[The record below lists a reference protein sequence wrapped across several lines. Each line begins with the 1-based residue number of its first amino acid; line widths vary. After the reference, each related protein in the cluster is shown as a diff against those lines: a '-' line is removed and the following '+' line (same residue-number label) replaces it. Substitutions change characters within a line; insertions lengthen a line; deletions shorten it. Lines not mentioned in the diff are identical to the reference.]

1 MTQPVW
7 AGMIETCGEWL
18 NHSALSDP
26 TLAGWDDWNAER
38 SGRHYWKKQ
47 TQPSRVGMI
56 ETDIFAA
63 ISLGCSTQPSRAGM
77 IETVHCRSTVPALR
91 TQPPRAGMIETILC
105 SLISASWPWPSSHR
119 LGWLKFCYR
128 NKSNSHLRPSP
139 KGSGWLKAMNFNRY
153 ISRSSDLAR
162 MGWDDWNSVRGLTS
176 ICLEGTQ
183 PSRVGMIEMRKYIQ
197 HAVWY

>member
-1 MTQPVW
+1 MLTQPSRV
-7 AGMIETCGEWL
+7 GMIETFMRIDIFATERWPSPYGLGWL
-18 NHSALSDP
+18 KHAGSDL
-26 TLAGWDDWNAER
+26 TI
-38 SGRHYWKKQ
+38 RHCP

-119 LGWLKFCYR
+119 LGWLKFCYS

-139 KGSGWLKAMNFNRY
+139 HGR
-153 ISRSSDLAR
+153 
-162 MGWDDWNSVRGLTS
+162 DDWNTCRWYYAT
-176 ICLEGTQ
+176 IPDATQ
-183 PSRVGMIEMRKYIQ
+183 PERVGMIESNEFQ
-197 HAVWY
+197 